1 MYMCICT
8 CVSLCVCA
16 PMFLYYSYLTND
28 TFSYKCSMS
37 QHIFTIISM
46 FPKLYLSLGEK
57 GRLQNLKKKHF
68 LHYDTQQKLS
78 SILNSKNGHHFCP
91 VVCLVDFHLS

>member
-37 QHIFTIISM
+37 QHIFTIISVSQII
-46 FPKLYLSLGEK
+46 FVTGGKRKASE
-57 GRLQNLKKKHF
+57 LKRKHF